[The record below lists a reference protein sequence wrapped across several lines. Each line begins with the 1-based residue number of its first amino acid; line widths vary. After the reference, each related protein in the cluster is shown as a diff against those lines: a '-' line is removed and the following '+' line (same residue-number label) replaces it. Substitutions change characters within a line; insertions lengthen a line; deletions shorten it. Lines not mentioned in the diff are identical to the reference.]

1 METDDILTDDMH
13 VSRPVFA
20 EVFALYFL
28 VGVVTEGGDIV
39 GERVKPYVYNV
50 LWVKSNGNTPC
61 EARSRNAEILKTGL

>member
-28 VGVVTEGGDIV
+28 VGVVTEGDLAKLLIRIG
-39 GERVKPYVYNV
+39 G
-50 LWVKSNGNTPC
+50 
-61 EARSRNAEILKTGL
+61 